1 MEAPLTNA
9 PKSNV
14 NLFTGLFLIAGLLLI
29 YYAYRYLYTASN
41 VLVQVIISDK
51 ISAPP
56 TTTLPT
62 IPQPLEGGEYTV
74 NSWVYISSM
83 NKNYNTCKH
92 IFELKGA
99 AFSTLLIGLGAFHN
113 NLMVRVHTKDPMSL
127 GGNPGAANSGGP
139 ASLQGSQGDTSLTPA
154 EIDSLFAPMTNNNG
168 LLNTANQV
176 CDLPDI
182 DLQRWVLVT
191 VVMSGRTTDVYL
203 DGKLSRS
210 CVSKSYYRVD
220 PTGVKPVFLDRGGF
234 DGYVAGTTVAN
245 YAMNPG
251 EIYRTYSAGP
261 TGGNKDIITWLANAV
276 GLSK

>member
-1 MEAPLTNA
+1 MRNA

-14 NLFTGLFLIAGLLLI
+14 NLFTGLFLIAGLILI

-41 VLVQVIISDK
+41 VLVEVIISDK
-51 ISAPP
+51 ISEPP
-56 TTTLPT
+56 TTPLPK

-113 NLMVRVHTKDPMSL
+113 NLIVRVHTKDPMSL
-127 GGNPGAANSGGP
+127 AGAPAPAPSSSGGP
-139 ASLQGSQGDTSLTPA
+139 AHLEGSQGDTSLTPA
-154 EIDSLFAPMTNNNG
+154 QINSLFAPMTNNNG
-168 LLNTANQV
+168 LLNTSNQV
-176 CDLPDI
+176 CDLAEI
-182 DLQRWVLVT
+182 DLQRWVLVS

-220 PTGVKPVFLDRGGF
+220 PTGVKPVVMDRGGF

-261 TGGNKDIITWLANAV
+261 TGSSKDIFSWLLNAFNI
-276 GLSK
+276 SN